1 MLPAVTV
8 PTHDLLTT
16 GEAAVLLRA
25 SRQHVVDLCERGL
38 LPHVRVGTHRRLR
51 RQDVEA
57 LLQPSMTRDD
67 LKALWLH
74 RAVAGKLVADP
85 QQALAIAVRN
95 LHRLLALRP
104 DPVTAVWLER
114 WSALLDEGV
123 EPVLHALTS
132 PAAYSIE
139 LRRHSPFAGV
149 LDENERRAV
158 LTSFADSGRDRARRM
173 RREQLELVLRVT

>member
-1 MLPAVTV
+1 MLRSVIV
-8 PTHDLLTT
+8 QTHELLTT
-16 GEAAVLLRA
+16 GEAAVLLRS

-67 LKALWLH
+67 LRALWLH

-85 QQALAIAVRN
+85 QGTLATATRN
-95 LHRLLALRP
+95 LHRLQAIHC
-104 DPVTAVWLER
+104 DPATAVWLER

-123 EPVLHALTS
+123 EAVLYALTS
-132 PAAYSIE
+132 PAAYSIA

-149 LDENERRAV
+149 LDETERRAV
-158 LTSFADSGRDRARRM
+158 LTSFADSWRDRARRM